1 MPDWTE
7 QAMSG
12 LDQPRPLTDD
22 LARCLERSLQAAS
35 GARALGDHL
44 SSRLESALSDSVG
57 PLLEDL
63 SQPRPLEPHLRR
75 RLEEALARRGREET
89 PARRRPRPVQVWSAA
104 AAIAVLAAAGTALG
118 LAASR
123 PAGSQ
128 ASALSGAGVHRAA
141 GAPAANG
148 TSNFAPSASGGVG
161 AVGGANTPV
170 PASTL
175 AGPMSVSSGAAAS
188 SVGQPPGASP
198 VVSALSPPSGP
209 AAGGTWVVVSG
220 SGLAGATAVDF
231 GGVPAVF
238 TVVSDDALRVES
250 PPHAAGS
257 VDVRVT
263 TGGGTSPLSSGDR
276 FTYG

>member
-22 LARCLERSLQAAS
+22 LARRLEQSLQAAS

-44 SSRLESALSDSVG
+44 SDRLENALSDPVG

-75 RLEEALARRGREET
+75 RLEESLTRRAVEE
-89 PARRRPRPVQVWSAA
+89 PARHRPRPVQVWSAA

-123 PAGSQ
+123 PAGNQ
-128 ASALSGAGVHRAA
+128 ASALSGAGVHRA
-141 GAPAANG
+141 GEPAANG
-148 TSNFAPSASGGVG
+148 TSNSASSASAGV
-161 AVGGANTPV
+161 GANTPL

-188 SVGQPPGASP
+188 SVAQPPGASP
-198 VVSALSPPSGP
+198 VVRALSPPSGP
-209 AAGGTWVVVSG
+209 SAGGTWVVVSG

>member
-1 MPDWTE
+1 VPDWTE

-22 LARCLERSLQAAS
+22 LARRLERSLQAAS
-35 GARALGDHL
+35 VARALGDHL
-44 SSRLESALSDSVG
+44 SSRLESALSDPVG

-75 RLEEALARRGREET
+75 RLEEALARGGQEGT

-123 PAGSQ
+123 PAGHQ

-161 AVGGANTPV
+161 ANAPL

-220 SGLAGATAVDF
+220 SGLADATAVDF